1 VRKTL
6 LLVLLAILLIG
17 ALTFTVVAQNT
28 PSIAVKDQVSD
39 GSVVIDSVTSDGP
52 GWVVVRG
59 VSGGGRPGPVLGE
72 TAVGAGTT
80 DNVRVVLN
88 LDLATPQLFA
98 ALHKD
103 DTNVGTWDFG
113 AASGADAPVSVDG
126 NPVQQLFKAYVI
138 QMADQ
143 PVADDNTVV
152 ADTVVMDGPGW
163 LVIHADNGG
172 KPGPVLGHTAVHA
185 GRNANVSVEIS
196 ADGRTDSLWPMLHED
211 TGTVGT
217 YEFGTVDGA
226 DLPVTQ
232 NGQVAMFQIW
242 TVPHIRAVDQAVGK
256 DDAGNPTVLIQSVLS
271 KGPGFIVIHSDNNGQ
286 PGPVLGFAPLTD
298 GVNTDVTVTL
308 DQGTPGAV
316 VWPMLHE
323 DTGTVGTYEFGTVNG
338 ADLPVK
344 DANGQIVMLSINLT
358 GTGDQGTAGGAEAT
372 TQATASTEATAEVP
386 AATPAATESAA
397 GGTDTTG
404 PCTVVARVEQGAN
417 IRSAPSMDAAIVSTL
432 SGGQNRRP
440 IGQTM
445 LDANGFRWFQLSG
458 NTWVRTDVVTAT
470 GACGTLPVA
479 SAEATPE
486 ATAGA

>member
-1 VRKTL
+1 
-6 LLVLLAILLIG
+6 
-17 ALTFTVVAQNT
+17 
-28 PSIAVKDQVSD
+28 VSD

-80 DNVRVVLN
+80 DNVRVALN
-88 LDLATPQLFA
+88 LDLATQQLFA
-98 ALHKD
+98 ALHTD
-103 DTNVGTWDFG
+103 DTNEGTWDFG
-113 AASGADAPVSVDG
+113 AESGADAPVSVDG
-126 NPVQQLFKAYVI
+126 NAVQQLFSAYVI

-143 PVADDNTVV
+143 TVADDNTVV

-163 LVIHADNGG
+163 LVIHSDNNG
-172 KPGPVLGHTAVHA
+172 KPGPVLGYTAVRA
-185 GRNANVSVEIS
+185 GRNADVSVEIS
-196 ADGRTDSLWPMLHED
+196 SDGRTDAIWPMLHED

-232 NGQVAMFQIW
+232 NGQIAMFQIW
-242 TVPHIRAVDQAVGK
+242 TVPHIRAADQTVGT

-271 KGPGFIVIHSDNNGQ
+271 QGPGFIVIHSDNNGQ

-323 DTGTVGTYEFGTVNG
+323 DTGTVGEYEFGTVDG

-344 DANGQIVMLSINLT
+344 DANGDIVMLSINLT
-358 GTGDQGTAGGAEAT
+358 GTETQGTAGGAEAT
-372 TQATASTEATAEVP
+372 AEAP

-397 GGTDTTG
+397 GGTDTSG
-404 PCTVVARVEQGAN
+404 PCTIVARSAQGSN
-417 IRSAPSMDAAIVSTL
+417 IRSAPSVDAAIVGTL
-432 SGGQNRRP
+432 FGDQSRSPVGLTVFN
-440 IGQTM
+440 
-445 LDANGFRWFQLSG
+445 ANGFRWFQLSD
-458 NTWVRTDVVTAT
+458 NSWIRADVVTTT
-470 GACGTLPVA
+470 GACDNLPVA

-486 ATAGA
+486 ATPGA